1 MMWEEITPTTQVRLA
16 LETRVLF
23 PWRKERREGMDE
35 NRTPDQGGQMGWEVI
50 SYGWPSS
57 VTTLQVTSSF

>member
-1 MMWEEITPTTQVRLA
+1 MTWEEITPTTQVRLA

-35 NRTPDQGGQMGWEVI
+35 NRTPDQGGQMG
-50 SYGWPSS
+50 
-57 VTTLQVTSSF
+57 